1 MKIVQKLRNQFEQP
15 DGLSAE
21 SLAPLVDEYSR
32 AVEEVNERL
41 ATCVGLLR
49 KGLRSE
55 ALQRARMKPD
65 LLEAAATLDF
75 PELPDLIDILR
86 LLECKP
92 PEIVDRDS
100 IGQLN
105 EAFIEEKP
113 LEEMLKLHR
122 RLAIAKAPLPARLR
136 LLRKIAERDPMNA
149 VWGEDIK
156 SWELARL
163 QEIGA
168 RWLKVAKDASA
179 TEEIHQLSDEISSKQ
194 WTDPVPRELRRAIR
208 EESKLRKDAAKVREI
223 EHLAERLYRAYGEL
237 DESLAKH
244 LCQEWAE
251 LTGDA
256 QDLVSPVISESVAPV
271 FEWLEEKA
279 KEREVANLH
288 LQRSDSL
295 GRLLQDPNAKVGDLQ
310 RARDSVAAL
319 QLGLDP
325 ILEAQY
331 AQRVDEINKATQ
343 RRMVLSLAAIVASCL
358 LLIAGG
364 FLWFRQQQ
372 YLAAVSAASNSIT
385 KLLEG
390 GDIDAASQ
398 YVDSL
403 SKDNRA
409 LLGDPKI
416 AALMTTVTQRLE
428 SEDRRREEFNR
439 LLQEADAPDPK
450 DLQAGRILAAEEQ
463 AVTEEEKM
471 AVSRLRKRLGDY
483 ERQLAEAEFQAIRDD
498 VSQLEASLQTIA
510 NAPAA
515 DSTNDQLE
523 EILRKLKQLPID
535 YPKGVA
541 QARKLLDLSVQRTTS
556 LRDSIKKSLR
566 DREMAATGMASIRAA
581 KSIEE
586 YESEL
591 RRFTEKLP
599 NSSTSNEFSKVLQ
612 ETKAWRSAEEWTRW
626 CGDLAR
632 YSEGT
637 LDQKDAK
644 QLLQRFDSL
653 VSSMNGLPGKPY
665 HAAVKEQFQAPT
677 DRVQKLEQL
686 KQSLTKSIF
695 LETLTLISAGQK
707 RAFIDY
713 SMLRDI
719 ESTKDMNAAKYVPII
734 NDPSGTVV
742 DRSYRGKLEIKTQ
755 PRQLVRNLLNEIAKQ
770 DGFLTDWDERF
781 VQLMETVRDASDVD
795 SVIKEILLSDILAV
809 GVSGSTIQGRAFAP
823 LSDLFVESSESRLR
837 WYIESMENTAISPKV
852 AELLEQGIAQ
862 IQKSLQK
869 QMADIDVLAKT
880 KIVWCGGLV
889 REESGEVGTFLVRE
903 NIPDGVLLVPTV
915 SATGSGPGE
924 FLQVG
929 SITQG
934 RASLQSKPESLLP
947 GRPLFWV
954 RK

>member
-1 MKIVQKLRNQFEQP
+1 
-15 DGLSAE
+15 
-21 SLAPLVDEYSR
+21 
-32 AVEEVNERL
+32 
-41 ATCVGLLR
+41 
-49 KGLRSE
+49 
-55 ALQRARMKPD
+55 
-65 LLEAAATLDF
+65 
-75 PELPDLIDILR
+75 
-86 LLECKP
+86 
-92 PEIVDRDS
+92 
-100 IGQLN
+100 
-105 EAFIEEKP
+105 
-113 LEEMLKLHR
+113 
-122 RLAIAKAPLPARLR
+122 
-136 LLRKIAERDPMNA
+136 
-149 VWGEDIK
+149 
-156 SWELARL
+156 
-163 QEIGA
+163 
-168 RWLKVAKDASA
+168 
-179 TEEIHQLSDEISSKQ
+179 
-194 WTDPVPRELRRAIR
+194 
-208 EESKLRKDAAKVREI
+208 
-223 EHLAERLYRAYGEL
+223 
-237 DESLAKH
+237 
-244 LCQEWAE
+244 
-251 LTGDA
+251 
-256 QDLVSPVISESVAPV
+256 
-271 FEWLEEKA
+271 
-279 KEREVANLH
+279 
-288 LQRSDSL
+288 
-295 GRLLQDPNAKVGDLQ
+295 
-310 RARDSVAAL
+310 
-319 QLGLDP
+319 
-325 ILEAQY
+325 
-331 AQRVDEINKATQ
+331 
-343 RRMVLSLAAIVASCL
+343 
-358 LLIAGG
+358 
-364 FLWFRQQQ
+364 
-372 YLAAVSAASNSIT
+372 
-385 KLLEG
+385 
-390 GDIDAASQ
+390 
-398 YVDSL
+398 
-403 SKDNRA
+403 
-409 LLGDPKI
+409 
-416 AALMTTVTQRLE
+416 
-428 SEDRRREEFNR
+428 
-439 LLQEADAPDPK
+439 
-450 DLQAGRILAAEEQ
+450 
-463 AVTEEEKM
+463 
-471 AVSRLRKRLGDY
+471 
-483 ERQLAEAEFQAIRDD
+483 
-498 VSQLEASLQTIA
+498 
-510 NAPAA
+510 
-515 DSTNDQLE
+515 
-523 EILRKLKQLPID
+523 
-535 YPKGVA
+535 
-541 QARKLLDLSVQRTTS
+541 
-556 LRDSIKKSLR
+556 
-566 DREMAATGMASIRAA
+566 MAATGMASIRAA